1 MISGD
6 LGITIDQALALE
18 KRHAKNYTILYKS
31 GLIYEHLDLNLDNPI
46 LKDKRIR
53 QALILALDRAAIS
66 KQLFEDR
73 QPVAHTSINPLD
85 WIHWDD
91 VPKYTHDPKRAAAL
105 LDEAGWRLKGGEASG
120 VTPQANA
127 WHSRS

>member
-66 KQLFEDR
+66 KQLFETGNR
-73 QPVAHTSINPLD
+73 CPHQHQSFRLD
-85 WIHWDD
+85 
-91 VPKYTHDPKRAAAL
+91 TLGRC
-105 LDEAGWRLKGGEASG
+105 
-120 VTPQANA
+120 PQIYA
-127 WHSRS
+127 